1 MKKILSALT
10 LTEIK
15 TYAKK
20 LFLVVFG
27 TLVLAFGCAVFVIPF
42 ELVTGGVTG
51 ISILIDHALGGL
63 IPISVIIAV
72 ITWVLFFV
80 GLFVLGRDF
89 ALKTLVSTIL
99 YPVGIGIFSLL
110 VSPDVLDGF
119 FYLQGSAHG
128 QISLLLGALM
138 GGLGVG
144 VGCALTFLGGGS
156 TGGIDII
163 AFVICKYWRRAK
175 SSVMI
180 FILDAATV
188 IFGMFIIGDLVI
200 TLLGVISAFVGALV
214 IDRIFVGGNSSFIAQ
229 IISDKHDEIREQI
242 LRDLNR
248 GATIVDVVGAYSGES
263 RKMVMVSFTMRQYN
277 QVLDIINRTDKR
289 AFVTIHRA
297 HQINGEGW
305 TWNEQHNIDMPV
317 E

>member
-1 MKKILSALT
+1 MKKILSATSLT
-10 LTEIK
+10 DIK
-15 TYAKK
+15 SYAKK

-27 TLVLAFGCAVFVIPF
+27 TLVLSFGCSVFIIPF

-51 ISILIDHALGGL
+51 ISILIDHVLGGL

-72 ITWVLFFV
+72 LTWALFFV

-89 ALKTLVSTIL
+89 ALKTLVSTIV
-99 YPVGIGIFSLL
+99 YPAGVSIFSLL

-163 AFVICKYWRRAK
+163 AFVICKYWRKAK

-180 FILDAATV
+180 FVLDAATV
-188 IFGMFIIGDLVI
+188 ILGMFIIGDLVI
-200 TLLGVISAFVGALV
+200 TLLGVISAFVGAIV
-214 IDRIFVGGNSSFIAQ
+214 IDRIFVGGNGSYIAQ
-229 IISDKHDEIREQI
+229 IISDKHDLIREQI

-248 GATIVDVVGAYSGES
+248 GATIVDVVGAYSGEP

-277 QVLDIINRTDKR
+277 QVMDIINRADKR

-305 TWNEQHNIDMPV
+305 TWNEQHST
-317 E
+317 EKSAE

>member
-1 MKKILSALT
+1 MKKILSDLT

-72 ITWVLFFV
+72 ITWALFFV

-89 ALKTLVSTIL
+89 ALKTLVSTIV
-99 YPVGIGIFSLL
+99 YPVGISIFSLL

-188 IFGMFIIGDLVI
+188 VFGMFIIGDLVI

-305 TWNEQHNIDMPV
+305 TWNEQHNIDKLV